1 MFTLL
6 SWYYYTSE
14 LKPCRRKIDPR
25 CLIQINNLHCYTIF
39 CFASYCAVLFVCFI
53 VYSIRRIVIPKS
65 ELEYWIVCRITM
77 AQSFMGT
84 TVALRDAD
92 FHIRCDFCSIC
103 VQSTLPLFYVNPANI
118 VLLSVLRK
126 CIRLN
131 GILWLR
137 ATSDLRA
144 VLLLLFYS
152 LLFTIAKECLI
163 CFICFWVSDLY
174 SVVTTHCSQSEF
186 LPIQL
191 SIKLETPMWH
201 SLAIH
206 FAILSKCGRFMFESN
221 KWFSDF
227 EQQYQIGNLESIK
240 DHSPLNNN

>member
-131 GILWLR
+131 GILWLLCNIGFACSSVAVVLFAPLYNCKR
-137 ATSDLRA
+137 MLNLLYLFLSERFVFSCDYTLQSVRISSDSVEYKTWNSNVALIGYT
-144 VLLLLFYS
+144 FCYS
-152 LLFTIAKECLI
+152 IE
-163 CFICFWVSDLY
+163 
-174 SVVTTHCSQSEF
+174 
-186 LPIQL
+186 
-191 SIKLETPMWH
+191 MWTFH
-201 SLAIH
+201 V
-206 FAILSKCGRFMFESN
+206 R
-221 KWFSDF
+221 
-227 EQQYQIGNLESIK
+227 EQQMVLRLRTAISNR
-240 DHSPLNNN
+240 